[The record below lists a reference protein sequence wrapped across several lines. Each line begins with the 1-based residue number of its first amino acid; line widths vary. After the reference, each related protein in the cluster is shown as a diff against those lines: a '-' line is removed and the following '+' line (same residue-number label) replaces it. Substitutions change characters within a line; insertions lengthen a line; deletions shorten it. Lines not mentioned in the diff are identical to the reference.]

1 MIPRTAG
8 HRKYISLALLENN
21 FLLWPDKKKKYTS
34 SQRLHKM
41 GDSQLFAAT
50 FAVSDIKPEKY
61 DRVARV
67 FATTDDGET
76 YMHLDINTDLFS
88 CAVLDRLHIVLASTL
103 SLDGVKDDP
112 KGGWREPRS
121 GEGLSL
127 ADEYEYVCHGKI
139 YRFEEEDQENMY
151 VNYRELE
158 EQFGD

>member
-1 MIPRTAG
+1 MPNVLCTGDIFPERCSKPNVLT
-8 HRKYISLALLENN
+8 N
-21 FLLWPDKKKKYTS
+21 PKKYTK
-34 SQRLHKM
+34 RLHKM

-67 FATTDDGET
+67 FANSEDGET

-103 SLDGVKDDP
+103 SLDGVKDDV

-121 GEGLSL
+121 VEGLNL

-151 VNYRELE
+151 VDYHELK
-158 EQFGD
+158 EQFVRIK

>member
-1 MIPRTAG
+1 
-8 HRKYISLALLENN
+8 
-21 FLLWPDKKKKYTS
+21 
-34 SQRLHKM
+34 M

-67 FATTDDGET
+67 FANTEDGET

-103 SLDGVKDDP
+103 SLDGVKDDV
-112 KGGWREPRS
+112 KGGWREPD
-121 GEGLSL
+121 GLNL

-139 YRFEEEDQENMY
+139 YRFEKEDQENMY
-151 VNYRELE
+151 VDFHGLE
-158 EQFGD
+158 EQSGRIK

>member
-1 MIPRTAG
+1 
-8 HRKYISLALLENN
+8 
-21 FLLWPDKKKKYTS
+21 
-34 SQRLHKM
+34 M

-67 FATTDDGET
+67 FANTEDGET

-88 CAVLDRLHIVLASTL
+88 CAVLDRLHIMLASTL
-103 SLDGVKDDP
+103 SLDGIKDDV
-112 KGGWREPRS
+112 KGGWREPD
-121 GEGLSL
+121 GLNL

-151 VNYRELE
+151 VDFHGLE
-158 EQFGD
+158 EQSGRIK